1 MFRSLLASG
10 ARLSSSLMMRQNP
23 IVSKPITSYMK
34 SISSNIPQSIFNS
47 TMSIRHATINQIK
60 YGKQQKPV
68 KQTLSKSQELQKNP
82 FKKGVVVRIMI
93 LKPKKPN
100 SAMRKCC
107 RVRLSNGK
115 VISALIPGEGHNL
128 QEHHIVLVRG
138 GRVQDLPGVKYR
150 LVRGAFDLAGVAN
163 RGSSRSKYGVKKP
176 KQ

>member
-1 MFRSLLASG
+1 MFRSLLATG
-10 ARLSSSLMMRQNP
+10 ARLASTSLIRPTSIIN
-23 IVSKPITSYMK
+23 KPLTSYMK
-34 SISSNIPQSIFNS
+34 STVPLTSIFNS
-47 TMSIRHATINQIK
+47 TLQIRHATINQIK
-60 YGKQQKPV
+60 YGKQAKPDKV
-68 KQTLSKSQELQKNP
+68 KSTRSKELQQNP
-82 FKKGVVVRIMI
+82 FKKGVVVRVVI

-115 VISALIPGEGHNL
+115 VVSALIPGEGHNL

-150 LVRGAFDLAGVAN
+150 LVRGAFDLVGVAN
-163 RGSSRSKYGVKKP
+163 RGTARSKFGVKRP